1 MPRPTSDVH
10 AFEAHATDAD
20 LDDLRARLAAARL
33 PEAETVYRAAPDPRR
48 WEQGVPLADLVDV
61 VNYWRTGYDWRSF
74 EARLDRIGQ
83 FRTTIDDL
91 GIHFLHRRSARAD
104 ATPLILTHGWPGSV
118 AEFVDVVDELAD
130 PEDADAPAFHVV
142 VPSLPGFGYSDKP
155 ATTGWGTEKIAAAWV
170 ELMGRL
176 GYSKFAAHGGDW
188 GGVITTVLGG
198 RFPAHVL
205 GIHTTFAEAPP
216 GLTTDGLTAAE
227 REWTEETRDFWRHRA
242 AYAKQQATRPQTIG
256 YSLVDSPVG
265 LLAWILDKFAE
276 WSDTE
281 DSPFE
286 TISRDSI
293 LDDVTLYW
301 LTRTGASSARIYY
314 ESHNSLDPELR
325 VDVPSAITMYPR
337 DIEKYPRA
345 VGAGAVPADRPM
357 EGTRKRGT
365 FPVAGG
371 SRVFRRRSAGG
382 PRGRAGRSSVN
393 AAGAAPEPCT
403 PPPRTARRPPSSPPG
418 RAAHRAAA
426 RPAAPPVSGSSIAR
440 TAPMPAGCAAQPGE
454 EGRVGHRG
462 RHDDERAASSTAV
475 PVRSPSCPPGR

>member
-1 MPRPTSDVH
+1 MPRPTSDVQ
-10 AFEAHATDAD
+10 AFEAHATNAD

-48 WEQGVPLADLVDV
+48 WDQGVPLADLVDLV
-61 VNYWRTGYDWRSF
+61 TYWRTGYNWRSF
-74 EARLDRIGQ
+74 EERLDRIGQ

-91 GIHFLHRRSARAD
+91 GIHFLHRRSARGD
-104 ATPLILTHGWPGSV
+104 ATPLILTHGWPGSI

-130 PEDADAPAFHVV
+130 PSDANAPAFHVV

-188 GGVITTVLGG
+188 GGNITTVLAG
-198 RFPAHVL
+198 RFPEHVL
-205 GIHTTFAEAPP
+205 GIHTTFAEGPP
-216 GLTTDGLTAAE
+216 GLTTDGLTAVE
-227 REWTEETRDFWRHRA
+227 RKWTEETRDFWRNRA

-286 TISRDSI
+286 RISRDRI

-325 VDVPSAITMYPR
+325 VDVPTAISMYPR

-345 VGAGAVPADRPM
+345 W
-357 EGTRKRGT
+357 
-365 FPVAGG
+365 
-371 SRVFRRRSAGG
+371 
-382 PRGRAGRSSVN
+382 
-393 AAGAAPEPCT
+393 
-403 PPPRTARRPPSSPPG
+403 
-418 RAAHRAAA
+418 
-426 RPAAPPVSGSSIAR
+426 
-440 TAPMPAGCAAQPGE
+440 AQ
-454 EGRVGHRG
+454 
-462 RHDDERAASSTAV
+462 ERYRQIV
-475 PVRSPSCPPGR
+475 RWRSPESGGHFPSLEVPEYFVKDLQEGLAAVLAANR

>member
-1 MPRPTSDVH
+1 MPRPTSDVQ

-20 LDDLRARLAAARL
+20 LDDLRVRLAAARL
-33 PEAETVYRAAPDPRR
+33 PEAETVHGAAPGSRR

-74 EARLDRIGQ
+74 EERLDRIGQ
-83 FRTTIDDL
+83 FRTTIDGL

-104 ATPLILTHGWPGSV
+104 ATPLILTHGWPGSI
-118 AEFVDVVDELAD
+118 AEFTDVVEELAD
-130 PEDADAPAFHVV
+130 PKDAEAPAFHVV

-176 GYSKFAAHGGDW
+176 GYSKFVAHGGDW
-188 GGVITTVLGG
+188 GGNITTVLGG

-216 GLTTDGLTAAE
+216 GLTTDGLTAVE
-227 REWTEETRDFWRHRA
+227 RQWTEETRDFWHHRA

-286 TISRDSI
+286 TISRDRI

-337 DIEKYPRA
+337 DIEK
-345 VGAGAVPADRPM
+345 
-357 EGTRKRGT
+357 
-365 FPVAGG
+365 
-371 SRVFRRRSAGG
+371 S
-382 PRGRAGRSSVN
+382 
-393 AAGAAPEPCT
+393 
-403 PPPRTARRPPSSPPG
+403 PRTW
-418 RAAHRAAA
+418 
-426 RPAAPPVSGSSIAR
+426 
-440 TAPMPAGCAAQPGE
+440 AQ
-454 EGRVGHRG
+454 
-462 RHDDERAASSTAV
+462 ERYRQIV
-475 PVRSPSCPPGR
+475 RWRSPETGGHFPSLEVPEYFVKDLQEGLAAVLAANR

>member
-1 MPRPTSDVH
+1 MPRPTSDVR
-10 AFEAHATDAD
+10 AFEAHATDAE

-33 PEAETVYRAAPDPRR
+33 PETETVHRAAPGPRR
-48 WEQGVPLADLVDV
+48 WEQGVPLADLVEV

-74 EARLDRIGQ
+74 EERLNAIGQ

-104 ATPLILTHGWPGSV
+104 ATPLILTHGWPGSI
-118 AEFVDVVDELAD
+118 AEFTDVVAQLAD
-130 PEDADAPAFHVV
+130 PEDADAQAFHVV

-155 ATTGWGTEKIAAAWV
+155 ATTGWGTEKIATAWV
-170 ELMGRL
+170 ELMERL
-176 GYSKFAAHGGDW
+176 GYSRFAAHGGDW
-188 GGVITTVLGG
+188 GGNITTVLGG

-216 GLTTDGLTAAE
+216 GLTTDGLTPSE
-227 REWTEETRDFWRHRA
+227 RRWTEETRDFWRHRA

-286 TISRDSI
+286 TIPMDRV

-301 LTRTGASSARIYY
+301 LTRTGASAARIYY

-325 VDVPSAITMYPR
+325 VDVPAAITMYPR
-337 DIEKYPRA
+337 DIEKSPRTWA
-345 VGAGAVPADRPM
+345 QERYRRIVRWNSPGSGGHFPSLEVPEYFVGDL
-357 EGTRKRGT
+357 
-365 FPVAGG
+365 
-371 SRVFRRRSAGG
+371 
-382 PRGRAGRSSVN
+382 RAGLSAVL
-393 AAGAAPEPCT
+393 A
-403 PPPRTARRPPSSPPG
+403 ARR
-418 RAAHRAAA
+418 
-426 RPAAPPVSGSSIAR
+426 
-440 TAPMPAGCAAQPGE
+440 
-454 EGRVGHRG
+454 
-462 RHDDERAASSTAV
+462 
-475 PVRSPSCPPGR
+475 

>member
-1 MPRPTSDVH
+1 MPRPTSDVQ

-33 PEAETVYRAAPDPRR
+33 PETETVHRPAPDPRR

-61 VNYWRTGYDWRSF
+61 VNYWRTGYDWRAF
-74 EARLDRIGQ
+74 EERLARIGQ

-104 ATPLILTHGWPGSV
+104 ATPLILTHGWPGSI
-118 AEFVDVVDELAD
+118 AEFIDVVDELAD
-130 PEDADAPAFHVV
+130 PRDADARAFHVV

-155 ATTGWGTEKIAAAWV
+155 AATGWGTERIAAAWV

-176 GYSKFAAHGGDW
+176 GYSRFVAQGGDW
-188 GGVITTVLGG
+188 GGNITTVLGG

-216 GLTTDGLTAAE
+216 GVTTDGLTAVE
-227 REWTEETRDFWRHRA
+227 RRWTEETRHFWRHRA

-286 TISRDSI
+286 RISRDRI
-293 LDDVTLYW
+293 LDNVTLYW
-301 LTRTGASSARIYY
+301 LTRTGASAARIYY

-325 VDVPSAITMYPR
+325 VDVPSAISMYPR
-337 DIEKYPRA
+337 DIEKCPRPWAQERYRQIVRWRSPETGGHFPSLEVPEYFVKDLQEGLAA
-345 VGAGAVPADRPM
+345 VL
-357 EGTRKRGT
+357 
-365 FPVAGG
+365 
-371 SRVFRRRSAGG
+371 
-382 PRGRAGRSSVN
+382 
-393 AAGAAPEPCT
+393 
-403 PPPRTARRPPSSPPG
+403 
-418 RAAHRAAA
+418 
-426 RPAAPPVSGSSIAR
+426 
-440 TAPMPAGCAAQPGE
+440 
-454 EGRVGHRG
+454 
-462 RHDDERAASSTAV
+462 AAS
-475 PVRSPSCPPGR
+475 R